1 MKSPIRADLKELE
14 ALAIKGDVTAQY
26 NLARTYYQYDNNK
39 AAFHWYAKA
48 ARQGN
53 ADAIFRVAGFL
64 KTPSCRFEGYLKA
77 AQGGSAFTQWFLG
90 NIYKDGG
97 ELYNLDIAVNEKE
110 SLYWYHKAAEQG
122 YPPAICSLAYHF
134 KLKGELEKSVEYYD
148 RAYYK
153 LSDELYELAE
163 KYLLATGKPA
173 FEKETSSADKSD

>member
-1 MKSPIRADLKELE
+1 MEPPIRADLKELE

-53 ADAIFRVAGFL
+53 ADAIFRVAGYL

-77 AQGGSAFTQWFLG
+77 ARGGSALAQWFLG
-90 NIYKDGG
+90 NIYKYGG
-97 ELYNLDIAVNEKE
+97 ELYVLDIAANEKE
-110 SLYWYHKAAEQG
+110 SLYWYRKAAEQN
-122 YPPAICSLAYHF
+122 YPLAICALAHHF
-134 KLKGELEKSVEYYD
+134 HFTGKLEEAVDYYF
-148 RAYYK
+148 RAYYS
-153 LSDELYELAE
+153 LSDEHYELAE

-173 FEKETSSADKSD
+173 FEKEKSSADKSD